1 MKLDSGVGGVK
12 RMCNCVPA
20 AKIFAFEIV
29 KLRIFLAE
37 GLLYRSI
44 FFFFTNSSHFKWG
57 TTTFAGSL
65 IRGGKVATL
74 AKFFYTAAVVSVSES
89 CKNASRFSDGAF
101 WVQYKEHV

>member
-44 FFFFTNSSHFKWG
+44 FFFFYKFLPFQTGHDN
-57 TTTFAGSL
+57 
-65 IRGGKVATL
+65 IR
-74 AKFFYTAAVVSVSES
+74 
-89 CKNASRFSDGAF
+89 RFTD
-101 WVQYKEHV
+101 